1 MSTPPSASHQVAF
14 TATRS
19 ASDLPVREARLY
31 AMPVLSALLGLL
43 LIAGVLNYTILTWQ
57 HRVALDS
64 ERGSS
69 VAALA
74 ETRVD
79 EALAG
84 ITTALNLIANRAAWE
99 GDGAQGLTRAVR
111 SGGRV
116 GSVSLVDAAGRIER
130 STVERNIGLRLAPD
144 EFGGGWATARF
155 GFGSLFQGRDL
166 FDRRLAPPGS
176 ADFSTVSVPATD
188 GNGFAVAT
196 ISLRALQVSLTGF
209 LTGADSLAIA
219 LYWRDGSLL
228 TSVGRNSVPLV
239 LPPDT
244 LRTIMETDA
253 FIQPGTAVGFT
264 ETSLL
269 SCRSSRADPFIV
281 CTRLIAGSILQ
292 EWEGWRGVAFAV
304 LLLAVLTTVAGAIRI
319 SAEQRRRAREREI
332 LRLDIERSERR
343 QRVALASTS
352 GIVWEW
358 DSTLGVIRYFGD
370 TARVFGAGAPSSETC
385 DAFLLRLH
393 PEYRTTFTAAL
404 EHLRDPGAPELSVL
418 VQRDSER
425 AIWLRISGR
434 RALNAPGPGRTIG
447 LIGTIADVT
456 ALLETSERYRAIFR
470 EVAQPILLLNE
481 AGIIEEA
488 NPAAEAAFGHTL
500 GSFAGR
506 DVGDLIGRLSSSG
519 SIRATLSEVAG
530 AASALIGLRADG
542 SSFPIAAA
550 IGVWVLDGQA
560 RSIAILRDLSADK
573 EIENRLRAAKA
584 ASDEAAQTK
593 TDFLSTMSHEIRTPL
608 NGVIGTA
615 GLLAATALDPTQ
627 SHYVTILQDSA
638 DHLLQ
643 LINDIL
649 DLSKLD
655 ATRIELEEAPFDV
668 AEQLTATLDVLA
680 SRALAKAISL
690 KSEIDP
696 AVPPRLRGDISRI
709 RQILLNLIGNANKFT
724 PSGAVTVEVGPG
736 ADNTIRFAVRDTGI
750 DIPADQIGRLFG
762 NFVQLDGSI
771 ARRFGG
777 TGLGLAISHRLAER
791 MGGRI
796 EVTSQTGIGSIFCLV
811 LPLPAAAEPEPEP
824 EPGTVVSA
832 GPAAGRLSILVAEDN
847 PTNQLVARSMLEAM
861 GHMVQVV
868 GDGEEAVDAVLS
880 RDLDVVLMDVMMPRM
895 DGRAATRAIRAM
907 PVFAAL
913 PIIAVTAGAFAHDID
928 ACMESGMSGFVAKPF
943 NRRAL
948 QTALA
953 EAVAWR
959 VRRQT
964 AGTVAA
970 H

>member
-1 MSTPPSASHQVAF
+1 MSTRSTADPPI
-14 TATRS
+14 R
-19 ASDLPVREARLY
+19 DARLY
-31 AMPVLSALLGLL
+31 AMPVLSVLLGMLL
-43 LIAGVLNYTILTWQ
+43 VAGVLNYTVLTWQ
-57 HRVALDS
+57 HRVALET

-74 ETRVD
+74 ETRVN
-79 EALAG
+79 EAVSG
-84 ITTALNLIANRAAWE
+84 IITALNLMANRAAWQ
-99 GDGAQGLTRAVR
+99 GDAAQGLTRAVQ
-111 SGGRV
+111 SGGRI
-116 GSVSLVDAAGRIER
+116 GSVSLLDANGRIEH

-155 GFGSLFQGRDL
+155 GIGSLFQGRNL
-166 FDRRLAPPGS
+166 FDRRPAPPGA
-176 ADFSTVSVPATD
+176 ADFTIVSVPAAD
-188 GNGFAVAT
+188 GRGFAIAT
-196 ISLRALQVSLTGF
+196 FSLRAVQVSLTSF
-209 LTGADSLAIA
+209 LTGTDSLAIS
-219 LYWRDGSLL
+219 LYWRDGTLL
-228 TSVGRNSVPLV
+228 HSVGRDSVPPA

-244 LRTIMETDA
+244 LRTIVETDA
-253 FIQPGTAVGFT
+253 YTQPATAVHFADT
-264 ETSLL
+264 NLL
-269 SCRSSRADPFIV
+269 SCRSSRSDPFIV
-281 CTRLIAGSILQ
+281 CTRLRAGSILH
-292 EWEGWRGVAFAV
+292 EWEGWRGVAFAL
-304 LLLAVLTTVAGAIRI
+304 LLLAVLSTVAGAIRV

-358 DSTLGVIRYFGD
+358 DTTFGLIRYFGD
-370 TARVFGAGAPSSETC
+370 TARVFGAGAPSSETS
-385 DAFLLRLH
+385 DAFLQRLR
-393 PEYRTTFTAAL
+393 PEYRAAFTASV
-404 EHLRDPGAPELSVL
+404 EHARAPGAPELSVL
-418 VQRDSER
+418 VQLDTDR
-425 AIWLRISGR
+425 ATWLRISGR
-434 RALNAPGPGRTIG
+434 PAPNAPGSNQTTG

-456 ALLETSERYRAIFR
+456 TLLETSERYRAIFR

-481 AGIIEEA
+481 AGIVEEA
-488 NPAAEAAFGHTL
+488 NPAAEAAFGHTP
-500 GSFAGR
+500 GSFPGR
-506 DVGDLIGRLSSSG
+506 DVGDLIGRLRPAG
-519 SIRATLSEVAG
+519 HTRATLADVAG
-530 AASALIGLRADG
+530 AASALIGFRADG
-542 SSFPIAAA
+542 TSFPIAAA
-550 IGVWVLDGQA
+550 TGLWVLDGQA
-560 RSIAILRDLSADK
+560 RSIAVLRDLSADK
-573 EIENRLRAAKA
+573 EIENRLRAAKT

-655 ATRIELEEAPFDV
+655 ATRIELEEAPFNV
-668 AEQLTATLDVLA
+668 AEQLKATLDVLA
-680 SRALAKAISL
+680 SRALAKGLALQSAIG
-690 KSEIDP
+690 P

-709 RQILLNLIGNANKFT
+709 RQILLNLIGNAIKFT
-724 PSGAVTVEVGPG
+724 PSGAVTVEVGTG
-736 ADNTIRFAVRDTGI
+736 EDGTVRFAVRDTGI
-750 DIPADQIGRLFG
+750 GIPSDQIGRLFG
-762 NFVQLDGSI
+762 NFVQLDGST

-777 TGLGLAISHRLAER
+777 TGLGLAISNRLAER

-796 EVTSQTGIGSIFCLV
+796 EVTSQAGIGSIFCLV
-811 LPLPAAAEPEPEP
+811 LPLPAAAAAEPEPATIEP
-824 EPGTVVSA
+824 H
-832 GPAAGRLSILVAEDN
+832 GPAAPGLSILVAEDN

-861 GHMVQVV
+861 GHKVQVV

-880 RDLDVVLMDVMMPRM
+880 RNLDVVLMDVMMPRM
-895 DGRAATRAIRAM
+895 DGREATRAIRAM

-913 PIIAVTAGAFAHDID
+913 PIIAVTAGAFAHDVE
-928 ACMESGMSGFVAKPF
+928 ACMEAGMNGFVAKPF

-959 VRRQT
+959 ARQQ
-964 AGTVAA
+964 ASSPAPA